1 MIDARP
7 GGLQNSHSA
16 AALHALL
23 QAATREARSNVDRES
38 ASSSTARR
46 RLTAAEPWA
55 LMQSLLRS
63 AAPGDRSLSIERALQ
78 RVLASLLEEGLQE
91 KTQADID
98 AVGGPVLVIR
108 SGPWPVLRA
117 LLVRLSA
124 QEHARPITVLCHR
137 RDESGLAALA
147 ADLGLE
153 LQPLFYPRF
162 EPFNTST
169 VRRLVA
175 NGPWRSTFVLDGS
188 NTGRGESL
196 EHVTTA
202 LDSQGAHVWN
212 AGGTTW
218 RQRTLK
224 ERLSR
229 ENYALVRGLLR
240 WHARRGPA

>member
-1 MIDARP
+1 MIDAEP

-23 QAATREARSNVDRES
+23 QAATRDARSNVDQE
-38 ASSSTARR
+38 SSSSPARR
-46 RLTAAEPWA
+46 RLSAAEPWA

-63 AAPGDRSLSIERALQ
+63 GAPGDRTLSIERGLQ

-98 AVGGPVLVIR
+98 AVEGPVLVVR

-117 LLVRLSA
+117 LLVRLSTK
-124 QEHARPITVLCHR
+124 ERARPITVLCHR
-137 RDESGLAALA
+137 RDESALAALG

-153 LQPLFYPRF
+153 LRPLFYPRF

-169 VRRLVA
+169 VRRLVT
-175 NGPWRSTFVLDGS
+175 NGRWRTTFVLDGS

-212 AGGTTW
+212 AGGTAW

-240 WHARRGPA
+240 WHARRRSA